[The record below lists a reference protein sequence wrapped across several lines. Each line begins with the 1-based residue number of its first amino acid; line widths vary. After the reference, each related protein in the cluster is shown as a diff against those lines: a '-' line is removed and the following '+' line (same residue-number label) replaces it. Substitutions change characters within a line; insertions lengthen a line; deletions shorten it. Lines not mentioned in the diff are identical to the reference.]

1 MSTLGIVE
9 AVVFLV
15 HHYYADLNI
24 EVERVFAEV
33 HFTLFFVAI
42 INAIMSCLLYF
53 FATRV
58 AERHWDMLETVD
70 IDHYVAVRR
79 QFDAMEE
86 QLQAIRDSERFSA
99 QGLNH
104 AATADGADEAHS
116 ERNKNETNVFFKI
129 LNYTKYPLLKANLKQ
144 VLDVKYKK
152 LLVQVRFHELRL
164 HFIESNGLDPKF
176 RVSSYLKLCMNDV
189 FKKLVHIS
197 TFSWLTLLA
206 CTNLSYFLMGII
218 ASESKDPGS
227 IGTTLSF
234 VYIGYAIAFV
244 LVSLWTAWKMKNIF
258 FKIMQNEQWITRDGE
273 GVDPLNQSSGRL
285 PSSVSQKRISDML
298 FSSERGVAA
307 STSGGAGG
315 GIGEDSGDKVHVH
328 QLEYFWGA
336 DPTYIVVLCQFMQF
350 GFALS
355 LSILL
360 VFNQAVLIK
369 ETPFGWV
376 GWYFIVP
383 SVCYCLFMVRFGHLS
398 SDGNQ
403 YVCSIVH

>member
-1 MSTLGIVE
+1 
-9 AVVFLV
+9 
-15 HHYYADLNI
+15 
-24 EVERVFAEV
+24 
-33 HFTLFFVAI
+33 
-42 INAIMSCLLYF
+42 
-53 FATRV
+53 
-58 AERHWDMLETVD
+58 
-70 IDHYVAVRR
+70 
-79 QFDAMEE
+79 
-86 QLQAIRDSERFSA
+86 
-99 QGLNH
+99 
-104 AATADGADEAHS
+104 
-116 ERNKNETNVFFKI
+116 
-129 LNYTKYPLLKANLKQ
+129 
-144 VLDVKYKK
+144 
-152 LLVQVRFHELRL
+152 
-164 HFIESNGLDPKF
+164 
-176 RVSSYLKLCMNDV
+176 V

-206 CTNLSYFLMGII
+206 CTNLSYFVMGII
-218 ASESKDPGS
+218 ASESRDPGS

-234 VYIGYAIAFV
+234 MYVGYAIAFV

-285 PSSVSQKRISDML
+285 PSSVSQKRFSDML

-307 STSGGAGG
+307 STTSGGIGG

-360 VFNQAVLIK
+360 VFNQAVLVK

-376 GWYFIVP
+376 GWYYIVP
-383 SVCYCLFMVRFGHLS
+383 SVCYCLFMVRFCHLS
-398 SDGNQ
+398 SDGIQ
-403 YVCSIVH
+403 YMCSIVH